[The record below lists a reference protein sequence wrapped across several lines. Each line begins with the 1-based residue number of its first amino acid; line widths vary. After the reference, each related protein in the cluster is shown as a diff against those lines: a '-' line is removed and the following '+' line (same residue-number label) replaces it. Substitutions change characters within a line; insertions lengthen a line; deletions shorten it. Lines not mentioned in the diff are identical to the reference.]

1 MIVRASGLFA
11 DSITFVPM
19 AHDRFATLRQS
30 LPRIWKLLSELEPTF
45 RIQTVSE
52 IDGDFIERNDIRGIL
67 WDVDGTLMSYHAK
80 DIDQQFPHIRALFRD
95 GPARHAIL
103 SNCDEVR
110 FDVLAGMFPEVPVVR
125 GYATPN
131 EPVFRYK
138 LGGTDTH
145 SPEEIQHIL
154 SHNGV
159 QIRKPSGEL
168 IRYGMQLLG
177 VDDPDAMLMVGD
189 QYLTDIA
196 SANLAGARSA
206 KVPTFRRETFPFPIR
221 VSQRVERV
229 LYALRTSRSP
239 RRH

>member
-67 WDVDGTLMSYHAK
+67 WDVDGTLMSY
-80 DIDQQFPHIRALFRD
+80 
-95 GPARHAIL
+95 HAIL

>member
-1 MIVRASGLFA
+1 MSAHAKPRMIVRASGLFA

-67 WDVDGTLMSYHAK
+67 WDVDGTLMSY
-80 DIDQQFPHIRALFRD
+80 
-95 GPARHAIL
+95 HAIL